1 MGRILPFYRT
11 GGVVSG
17 GGGGGGNTG
26 VPLGPFAD
34 WSELPASAAGGSL
47 ALLLTL
53 GPASSSGVAVYDT
66 NDAEWKLQFGF
77 FLTLADLNAFTDPI
91 NSLAVATV
99 GTLLDDPESVRYQW
113 DDTVPA
119 WVRTPETV
127 EYIYAA
133 TDWADLPAQDTIQ
146 ADDEAVVASLGLGN
160 AYGRAVYDGT
170 DWLLSRA
177 WFDTVADMTAFA
189 QPKSVGALA
198 AVEASASDDENAVRY
213 QWNGSA
219 WARTAALTAG
229 YAWTLTQAQLVSG
242 ADPSGIGA
250 VQEGDYGVFTPAG
263 VPIVVRYKAAT
274 TVVAGAGGVAQAQW
288 LPPEVYAGTVAI
300 QAYLVGTEVVT
311 NDVALNAQGW
321 PTVTRTNGTLTSQT
335 TRVRLATT
343 TASGNVSFATLTSG
357 VTASTKV
364 YARALTRMQ
373 VGSGTGAATAFC
385 SPGSTNNGTTG
396 ITPAYISHNA
406 AKGTFFWTGSSDG
419 STGADKPSQATVAG
433 LSGGDDLVEIIV
445 NTVGGVR
452 TCEMRRNGILV
463 STTDQVSA
471 PGVADRCIYQ
481 AGSFNMAS
489 TSLATMDLSRVMVAT
504 W

>member
-1 MGRILPFYRT
+1 
-11 GGVVSG
+11 
-17 GGGGGGNTG
+17 
-26 VPLGPFAD
+26 
-34 WSELPASAAGGSL
+34 
-47 ALLLTL
+47 
-53 GPASSSGVAVYDT
+53 
-66 NDAEWKLQFGF
+66 
-77 FLTLADLNAFTDPI
+77 
-91 NSLAVATV
+91 
-99 GTLLDDPESVRYQW
+99 
-113 DDTVPA
+113 
-119 WVRTPETV
+119 
-127 EYIYAA
+127 
-133 TDWADLPAQDTIQ
+133 
-146 ADDEAVVASLGLGN
+146 
-160 AYGRAVYDGT
+160 
-170 DWLLSRA
+170 
-177 WFDTVADMTAFA
+177 MTAF
-189 QPKSVGALA
+189 PELKSVGALA

-300 QAYLVGTEVVT
+300 QAYLVGTEDVS

-357 VTASTKV
+357 VTATTKV

-419 STGADKPSQATVAG
+419 STGVDKPSQATVAG
-433 LSGGDDLVEIIV
+433 LSGGDDLIEIIV

-463 STTDQVSA
+463 STTDQVAS
-471 PGVADRCIYQ
+471 GVADRCIYQ
-481 AGSFNMAS
+481 AASFNMAT